1 MTADHAAFSGESS
14 AGSRVGHD
22 TRLLVMAEGVTLA
35 HVGRAL
41 RLAQA
46 AHDAGADVVFAC
58 DPRFDGFVRHVPYR
72 TTAMESISIGSF
84 VAALDRGAPVFTYDI
99 LARYVEAD
107 LALLER
113 VRPHAVIGDF
123 RLSLSVSARLAGVP
137 YVNVTNAYWSPYAR
151 PDFVAPD
158 IAPFRGW
165 NQSLADA
172 AFRAARPLAF
182 SIHARPMNRLRS
194 KHGLPSFGPD
204 VRRVYCDG
212 DVTLY
217 ADVPQLVPVFNAPA
231 SHRYVGPVT
240 WSPTVPLPPWWAE
253 ATAAEP
259 PIYLSLGS
267 SGSIDLLR
275 EIVEWL
281 QPLGCP
287 MIVATAGR
295 AIDRITGSRV
305 WAAEFLPGEVA
316 SGVACVVVCNGG
328 SPSTYQAL
336 MHGVPVV
343 GIAGNLD
350 QHLNMGYV
358 ARSGA
363 GTMLRSQC
371 IDADSCRAAV
381 ERALTDAQMRERAL
395 GTKEVLQRHTD
406 PGRFLESIAE
416 VLPASIRA

>member
-1 MTADHAAFSGESS
+1 
-14 AGSRVGHD
+14 
-22 TRLLVMAEGVTLA
+22 MAEGVTLA

-46 AHDAGADVVFAC
+46 AHDAGAEVVFAC
-58 DPRFDGFVRHVPYR
+58 DPRFDRFVRDVPYR
-72 TTAMESISIGSF
+72 TTAMESIGVGSF
-84 VAALDRGAPVFTYDI
+84 IAALDRGAPVFTYEI

-107 LALLER
+107 LALIER
-113 VRPHAVIGDF
+113 IRPHAVIGDF
-123 RLSLSVSARLAGVP
+123 RLSLSVSARLARVP

-151 PDFVAPD
+151 PDFMAPD

-165 NQSLADA
+165 NQMLADA
-172 AFRAARPLAF
+172 AFRATRRVAF

-204 VRRVYCDG
+204 MRRVYCDG

-217 ADVPQLVPVFNAPA
+217 ADLPQLVPVFDAPA
-231 SHRYVGPVT
+231 SHHYVGPVT
-240 WSPTVPLPPWWAE
+240 WSPSIPLPPWWTE
-253 ATAAEP
+253 ATSGEP
-259 PIYLSLGS
+259 PIYVSLGS
-267 SGSIDLLR
+267 SGSIDLLGK
-275 EIVEWL
+275 IVEWL
-281 QPLGCP
+281 KPLGRP

-295 AIDRITGSRV
+295 ALGGISGSRV
-305 WAAEFLPGEVA
+305 WTAEFLPGEAA
-316 SGVACVVVCNGG
+316 SRAASIVICNGG

-358 ARSGA
+358 KLSGA

-381 ERALTDAQMRERAL
+381 ERTLSDSQIHERAQTL
-395 GTKEVLQRHTD
+395 KEVLQRRTD
-406 PGRFLESIAE
+406 PGRLLDLIADI
-416 VLPASIRA
+416 LPTSRAIRA